1 MRVHVNRSRDKKRR
15 CRLGQG
21 IESCSGD
28 KRLAFFKYAAALI
41 IDAASF
47 PQEMGLGLFDYLKID
62 VNGIA
67 TGATL
72 VA

>member
-47 PQEMGLGLFDYLKID
+47 PQEMGLVLFL
-62 VNGIA
+62 
-67 TGATL
+67 
-72 VA
+72 